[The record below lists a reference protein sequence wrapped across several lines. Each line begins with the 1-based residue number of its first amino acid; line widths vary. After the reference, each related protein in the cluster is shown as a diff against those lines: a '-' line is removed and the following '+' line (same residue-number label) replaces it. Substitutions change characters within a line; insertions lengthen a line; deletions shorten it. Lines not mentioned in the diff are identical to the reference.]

1 MRGSQIVAALAVAS
15 FATPAAAQPADPAQ
29 DPAPPPSDKVTAEPQ
44 SGWGTYEPGFGKGFN
59 VAKTELGELSISGY
73 SLFRFIDQ
81 TGNDAFVDHNGNVQ
95 PIDRRLD
102 LTLHRVL
109 VYLNGWF
116 YDRKFRFNT
125 TVWAIL
131 STQQVNV
138 IGSLTYL
145 FHPAFALTAG
155 VYGLPGDR
163 SLQDIWPYFLG
174 TDRVMAD
181 DFFRPGFTSGIWA
194 SGEPISGL
202 RYKAMVGN
210 GLSQVGIKAAQL
222 TRQLATAASVWWMP
236 TTDEFGDRGGFG
248 DWEMHDRVATRFGV
262 SFTHSRENR
271 QDQIATQ
278 SPDNNSIRLSDSL
291 NAFATGALAP
301 GVSLLNATY
310 WLAAADA
317 GFKYEGLHVQG
328 EYYYRVIDNLDADGP
343 LPLSRIVDHGFYV
356 QPSYFVAARKLMV
369 YGITSVI
376 FGQFDR
382 PWEAGGGVNYYPFHT
397 HNLRLNVQADWV
409 HRSAASSLFGYY
421 VGGQTGMTVSSS
433 LDLLF

>member
-1 MRGSQIVAALAVAS
+1 MRNRSIVMIVVLAVA
-15 FATPAAAQPADPAQ
+15 AHARAQPADPADQ
-29 DPAPPPSDKVTAEPQ
+29 TPTEDKPQ
-44 SGWGTYEPGFGKGFN
+44 ATPEAGWGTYEPGFGKGFN
-59 VAKTELGELSISGY
+59 LAKTDLGDISISGY

-81 TGNDAFVDHNGNVQ
+81 LGNDTFVDHLGNVQ
-95 PIDRRLD
+95 TVDRRRD

-155 VYGLPGDR
+155 VYGLPGTR

-174 TDRVMAD
+174 SDRVMAD

-194 SGEPISGL
+194 SGEPVKGL
-202 RYKAMVGN
+202 KYKAMVGN
-210 GLSQVGIKAAQL
+210 GLSQVGVSAAQL
-222 TRQLATAASVWWMP
+222 TRTFATSASLAWMP
-236 TTDEFGDRGGFG
+236 TTDEFGDRGGYG
-248 DWEMHDRVATRFGV
+248 DWEHHDELATRFGA
-262 SFTHSRENR
+262 SFTRSREDR
-271 QDQIATQ
+271 QDELATP
-278 SPDNNSIRLSDSL
+278 SPDNNTIRLSDSL

-301 GVSLLNATY
+301 GVSLQNATY
-310 WLAAADA
+310 WLISADA
-317 GFKYEGLHVQG
+317 GFKYEGLHLQG
-328 EYYYRVIDNLDADGP
+328 EYYYRLIDNLDADGP
-343 LPLSRIVDHGFYV
+343 LPLTRIVDQGFYV
-356 QPSYFVAARKLMV
+356 QASYFAVPRKLCV

-376 FGQFDR
+376 FGQFDN
-382 PWEAGGGVNYYPFHT
+382 PWEAGGGANYYPFNT
-397 HNLRLNVQADWV
+397 HNFRLNLQVDYV

-421 VGGQTGMTVSSS
+421 VGGQTGTTVSSFA
-433 LDLLF
+433 DLLF